1 MKYLFVSFLFI
12 SSSLFAQTG
21 IDIFGKYRI
30 PDVEY
35 SVFSLNLNSAGNSN
49 SSSEIRRTGNIIR
62 NGDILLVLDYAQNDR
77 YVFNLSFSPLFN
89 KIQDNETYQSQLI
102 VGSNLYF
109 SYNETKISY
118 DPTKVRTIGK
128 NSSITPFVTYFST
141 NYSDESS
148 NQFTY
153 IRLHSELDFE
163 FHNYNYESSR
173 QQIFPSKYNNFT
185 YDYNDSKLQDY
196 EFEIG
201 IGTGKIRDVTS
212 VITALR
218 FEERLKQV
226 NLLSNSFS
234 DDQISSLAQQFSLT
248 SYYNSVYDRSEKYFW
263 DDMQKKL
270 DSFGVNLSQTSL
282 HSQFYVYE
290 SLNELKFR
298 RNEGYKLNVGIILK
312 FQKIEN
318 RDYYSSDT
326 YYFPIE
332 IPNHST
338 FISSSSAE
346 AILPGLKV
354 QAQGS
359 KQLSLYSQVGYGIK
373 LESHINVSEYKS
385 PNNYHQLSG
394 SFNYDH
400 EITDRIVY
408 DFSNN
413 FDYVI
418 TNFENSSVDIL
429 SNVLENKLTIF
440 IEDQIGLQFDYNFI
454 YRQTLDDVDISPD
467 LYYRD
472 HTFSLG
478 LTYFFNKSLMIN

>member
-12 SSSLFAQTG
+12 SSSLFGQTG
-21 IDIFGKYRI
+21 IDIFGKYKI

-35 SVFSLNLNSAGNSN
+35 SVFSLNLNSAGNRNNSN
-49 SSSEIRRTGNIIR
+49 EPIQNGSIIR
-62 NGDILLVLDYAQNDR
+62 NGVLLPVYVDRQFDRSTLILAVA
-77 YVFNLSFSPLFN
+77 PLFD
-89 KIQDNETYQSQLI
+89 KIQENETNQNQLTI
-102 VGSNLYF
+102 GSNFNF
-109 SYNETKISY
+109 SYYETKTDY
-118 DPTKVRTIGK
+118 NPGKNRTISN
-128 NSSITPFVTYFST
+128 NSSITPFITFFST
-141 NYSDESS
+141 NYNDESS

-153 IRLHSELDFE
+153 FGFHSDLVFKFYNYRTESSDPDFQNRE
-163 FHNYNYESSR
+163 YRRFNYNY
-173 QQIFPSKYNNFT
+173 
-185 YDYNDSKLQDY
+185 NDIKLQNY
-196 EFEIG
+196 EFELG
-201 IGTGKIRDVTS
+201 IGSGKIRDVTS

-226 NLLSNSFS
+226 NLLGTSLT
-234 DDQISSLAQQFSLT
+234 DDQISALAQHFSLF
-248 SYYNSVYDRSEKYFW
+248 SYYNSTYDRPGKYFW
-263 DDMQKKL
+263 NDMKKKL
-270 DSFGVNLSQTSL
+270 EEYGLNLSQSSL

-298 RNEGYKLNVGIILK
+298 RNEGSKISGGFILK
-312 FQKIEN
+312 FQKVAE
-318 RDYYSSDT
+318 REYYSSDS
-326 YYFPIE
+326 YYFPTDK
-332 IPNHST
+332 PDNST
-338 FISSSSAE
+338 RISGSSSE
-346 AILPGLKV
+346 AILPGLKA

-373 LESHINVSEYKS
+373 LESHINVSEFKS